1 MRFVKTDKI
10 KIINDLFNLFFFMS
24 FINSWS
30 LTLSVS
36 LIYIHI
42 YIAVD
47 LCTNAAVTTGQMTVV
62 DTVNK

>member
-1 MRFVKTDKI
+1 MIYLIV
-10 KIINDLFNLFFFMS
+10 FFMS

-42 YIAVD
+42 YISVD
-47 LCTNAAVTTGQMTVV
+47 LCTIAAVTTGQMTVV